1 MRLSDS
7 KADTGAN
14 AGGELISAWSD
25 GVRHSWASFL
35 EDVSSRSS

>member
-7 KADTGAN
+7 TASTGVN

-25 GVRHSWASFL
+25 GVKHSWASVFAN
-35 EDVSSRSS
+35 VCSTSS